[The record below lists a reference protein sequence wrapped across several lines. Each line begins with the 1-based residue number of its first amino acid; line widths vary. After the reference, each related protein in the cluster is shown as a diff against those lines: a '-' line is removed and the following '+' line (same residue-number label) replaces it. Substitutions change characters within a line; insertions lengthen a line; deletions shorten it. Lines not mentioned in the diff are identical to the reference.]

1 MLFDE
6 VDKAHP
12 DVLTVMLQLFDEV
25 RGGDDTRTDIQRWS
39 FLSLYMYL
47 MITFEFLFL
56 FRVVSQMARGRPS
69 SAKTPSS
76 L

>member
-25 RGGDDTRTDIQRWS
+25 RVETTHAQIYRDVHFS
-39 FLSLYMYL
+39 LSMYL